1 MSNIHVEIVQPTG
14 VKLDLMI
21 DSIILPGIDGDFEVL
36 ADHTPF
42 ITKLRPGTL
51 FIQKEDQEIKY
62 AIHDGFVTVENN
74 RIIVISDTVE
84 SSSEIDIK
92 RAEAAKERAEKRLF
106 SENKESIDFRRAEI
120 ALHRAIARINTIS

>member
-14 VKLDLMI
+14 VKLDIMI
-21 DSIILPGIDGDFEVL
+21 DSITLPGIDGDFEIL

-51 FIQKEDQEIKY
+51 VIIKNEKEMKY

-74 RIIVISDTVE
+74 RIIIISDTVE

-120 ALHRAIARINTIS
+120 ALHRAIARISTIS

>member
-106 SENKESIDFRRAEI
+106 SENKESVDFRRAEI

>member
-51 FIQKEDQEIKY
+51 VVHKEDQEIKY